1 MNDYEMI
8 YNMLARKN
16 IIFSIGQD
24 NNSDYYI
31 SIPSDDPYES
41 DVLIE
46 FNSDMS
52 LKKIWAP

>member
-8 YNMLARKN
+8 YNMLARQN

-31 SIPSDDPYES
+31 NIPSDDPYES

>member
-1 MNDYEMI
+1 MSDYDMI
-8 YNMLARKN
+8 YYMLVRNN

-24 NNSDYYI
+24 NNFEYYI
-31 SIPSDDPYES
+31 SIPSNDPYEN
-41 DVLIE
+41 DILIE

>member
-1 MNDYEMI
+1 MSDYDMI
-8 YNMLARKN
+8 YYMLVRNN
-16 IIFSIGQD
+16 IIFSIGQG
-24 NNSDYYI
+24 NNFDYYI
-31 SIPSDDPYES
+31 SIPSTDPYEN